1 MAGSLNRVQLIG
13 HVGKDPEIRSTQGG
27 AKIANLTLATSETW
41 NDKASGEKK
50 ERTEW
55 HRISIFNDGLVGVV
69 ERFVKKGSKLFIEG
83 QLTTRKWTDQAGV
96 EKYST
101 EINLGKFNGTLIL
114 LDGKQSGGEPAGR
127 PGGYPPEG
135 GAEPRRPA
143 PSWEAPRGG
152 DRDINDEIPF

>member
-41 NDKASGEKK
+41 NDRQSGEKK
-50 ERTEW
+50 EKTEW

-69 ERFVKKGSKLFIEG
+69 ERFVHKGSKLFIEG
-83 QLTTRKWTDQAGV
+83 QLTTRKWTDQSGV

-101 EINLGKFNGTLIL
+101 EINLGKFNGSLIL
-114 LDGKQSGGEPAGR
+114 LDGKPSGGESAGR
-127 PGGYPPEG
+127 SSEPHPGKP
-135 GAEPRRPA
+135 
-143 PSWEAPRGG
+143 G
-152 DRDINDEIPF
+152 DDEIPF

>member
-127 PGGYPPEG
+127 
-135 GAEPRRPA
+135 
-143 PSWEAPRGG
+143 S
-152 DRDINDEIPF
+152 

>member
-41 NDKASGEKK
+41 NDRQSGEKK
-50 ERTEW
+50 EKTEW

-69 ERFVKKGSKLFIEG
+69 ERFVHKGSKLFIEG
-83 QLTTRKWTDQAGV
+83 QLTTRKWTDQSGQ

-114 LDGKQSGGEPAGR
+114 LDGKPSGGESAGR
-127 PGGYPPEG
+127 ASEPHPGKPGGYPQ
-135 GAEPRRPA
+135 EPKG
-143 PSWEAPRGG
+143 GG
-152 DRDINDEIPF
+152 DLGGDDIPFAACWR